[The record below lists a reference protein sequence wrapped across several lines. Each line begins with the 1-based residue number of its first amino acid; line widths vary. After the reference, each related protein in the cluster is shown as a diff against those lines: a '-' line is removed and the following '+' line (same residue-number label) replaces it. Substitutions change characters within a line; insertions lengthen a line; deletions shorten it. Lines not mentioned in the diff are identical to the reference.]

1 MGQNPG
7 RERGSQRMLQELF
20 GSSKSPSN
28 DEIKRAL
35 GLTVD
40 DVEVRWWW
48 WKGTP
53 PMFIELYAELGVERE
68 RAGQVVQ
75 RLIGDPQSELSVEVS
90 SIGAQSQGLTL
101 NVSNVPTMA
110 R

>member
-20 GSSKSPSN
+20 GSSGAPSN
-28 DEIKRAL
+28 DDIKRAL

-40 DVEVRWWW
+40 DPEVRWWW

-53 PMFIELYAELGVERE
+53 PMFVELYAELEVERE

-75 RLIGDPQSELSVEVS
+75 RLISDPQSELSVEVS
-90 SIGAQSQGLTL
+90 SIGAQARGLTL
-101 NVSNVPTMA
+101 SVSNVPTVA